1 MDEGQLVDIS
11 NDDIDTY
18 LQAKLYRL
26 MGLLR
31 AKEVTKGSIGEG
43 IVFRKRK
50 HAVNE
55 WSFGKFVSF
64 VLKECKDD
72 EPEKDSEDEN
82 NDYDELD
89 LGDEDEDEEYVS
101 DNDDHQTES
110 KKSVN

>member
-1 MDEGQLVDIS
+1 MSPAFLEVASSVDLLRMKQYIGKIKESGWSEELSRVMKALDDGKMVDIS

-43 IVFRKRK
+43 VIFRKRK

-55 WSFGKFVSF
+55 WSFGKFVKF
-64 VLKECKDD
+64 VLKEGKGN
-72 EPEKDSEDEN
+72 E
-82 NDYDELD
+82 
-89 LGDEDEDEEYVS
+89 S
-101 DNDDHQTES
+101 D
-110 KKSVN
+110 